1 MVNAM
6 RLSTSLGIVAVHVA
20 LFALLAVGFGVEPW
34 PWLLM
39 GAPASALIVT
49 ALIIRSSRRDER
61 ASTPTPMQ
69 RSLGK
74 VWPYWQTLVV
84 TLAVYASCALITA
97 AIAGPSTGAIVSAL
111 MLVSMLGLLTTERIS
126 RTHAN
131 G

>member
-1 MVNAM
+1 M
-6 RLSTSLGIVAVHVA
+6 RLSTSLRIVAVHVA
-20 LFALLAVGFGVEPW
+20 VFALLTVGFGVEPW
-34 PWLLM
+34 PWPLM
-39 GAPASALIVT
+39 GATASAFIVT
-49 ALIIRSSRRDER
+49 ALLIRSARRDEPQN
-61 ASTPTPMQ
+61 TQTPMQ

-97 AIAGPSTGAIVSAL
+97 AIAGPSTGSIVSAL

>member
-1 MVNAM
+1 M
-6 RLSTSLGIVAVHVA
+6 RLSTSLWIVAAHVA
-20 LFALLAVGFGVEPW
+20 VFALLTVGFRVEPW

-39 GAPASALIVT
+39 GATASALFVT
-49 ALIIRSSRRDER
+49 ALVIRSSRRDEL
-61 ASTPTPMQ
+61 ASTTTPMQ

-111 MLVSMLGLLTTERIS
+111 MLVSMLGLLTTERIG
-126 RTHAN
+126 RAHTN